1 MIIMASRARSVAHAE
16 FEICK
21 EILLRISMVDLKS
34 QMVPEED
41 EVANK
46 RFMTAI
52 ENIGGYI
59 FNMAERRKHKLPQGH
74 IDFRDKGE

>member
-1 MIIMASRARSVAHAE
+1 
-16 FEICK
+16 
-21 EILLRISMVDLKS
+21 
-34 QMVPEED
+34 MVPEED